1 MQQGG
6 WRPGIFAETIAGS
19 TVGLIGLGHVGRAV
33 VARLKG
39 WGVTVQAHDPY
50 CAPPPAEVQLTD
62 LRTLLKTSDIISLHA
77 TPSAENRHMIDEAA
91 FDLMKPTAIL
101 INTARAWL
109 VDTHALVK
117 ALRSKRVAG
126 AAIDVYDQEPP
137 AADSELLRQENLVVT
152 PHTAAWTWKGLQNIA
167 WHAARNL
174 SAMMLGDGQA
184 DLVDVKRRS

>member
-1 MQQGG
+1 
-6 WRPGIFAETIAGS
+6 
-19 TVGLIGLGHVGRAV
+19 
-33 VARLKG
+33 
-39 WGVTVQAHDPY
+39 
-50 CAPPPAEVQLTD
+50 
-62 LRTLLKTSDIISLHA
+62 
-77 TPSAENRHMIDEAA
+77 MIDEAA